1 MSGSRTKMTLSG
13 FAVGLLLASSSL
25 LPVASANLVSA
36 SAPSPTSAIAKNAYG
51 YVNTIRNY
59 FFCVSATCKKAHAAN
74 EIASGKAMQALV
86 SEARA
91 VSAKAVPAEQK
102 AAAKKFIAD
111 VSALSNAYIA
121 YPKES
126 SAEAIARNT
135 ASIYYQSANVGSD
148 AYLLSVPI
156 KGGSVH
162 FAQWCVGAVAVLYAM
177 QLDTQALNAKSATAA
192 DALYASQNLKS
203 EAVTLAGDANGPS
216 TKFNSL
222 LKTFARTQ
230 LTVSSNEVAILK
242 HKKASLSTATL
253 SALSTMLG
261 QQFSQIVTLEKSL
274 VKK

>member
-1 MSGSRTKMTLSG
+1 MIGSRTKMAVSG
-13 FAVGLLLASSSL
+13 LAVGLLFASSSL
-25 LPVASANLVSA
+25 LPVASANPASA

-74 EIASGKAMQALV
+74 EIASGRAMQALV
-86 SEARA
+86 METRA
-91 VSAKAVPAEQK
+91 VSAKAVPSKQK
-102 AAAKKFIAD
+102 AAVKKFVTD

-126 SAEAIARNT
+126 SAPAIARNT

-148 AYLLSVPI
+148 AYLLSVPVS
-156 KGGSVH
+156 GGTVH
-162 FAQWCVGAVAVLYAM
+162 FAPWCVGAVAVLYAM
-177 QLDTQALNAKSATAA
+177 QLDTQALNAKSTTTA
-192 DALYASQNLKS
+192 DALYASQGLQS
-203 EAVTLAGDANGPS
+203 EAATLAGDANGPS
-216 TKFNSL
+216 AKFNTL

-242 HKKASLSTATL
+242 HKKTSLSTATL

-274 VKK
+274 AKK